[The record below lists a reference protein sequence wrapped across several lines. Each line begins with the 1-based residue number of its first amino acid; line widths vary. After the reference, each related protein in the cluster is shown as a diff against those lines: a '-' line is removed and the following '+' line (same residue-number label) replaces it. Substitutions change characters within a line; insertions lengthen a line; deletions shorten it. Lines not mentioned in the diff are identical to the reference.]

1 MATAANTDTTQE
13 KKTSRARKEAEP
25 MDPNLALARRVAEL
39 MLEKKADN
47 VVLLQ
52 VGGLTSFADFFV
64 LGSAQSD
71 RQVQAMG
78 RLLNETLKKEG
89 HPALSRE
96 GEEQSHWVLMDFG
109 GVVAH
114 IFYDPARAYY
124 DLDGLWADAPRVE
137 LEDTAAQRK
146 AAARHKA
153 ASESEGDDDDKTP
166 PAAPKRK
173 TKARAKKANA

>member
-1 MATAANTDTTQE
+1 MATATPDEPQT
-13 KKTSRARKEAEP
+13 KKTTRARKDAAP
-25 MDPNLALARRVAEL
+25 LDANLGLARRVAEL
-39 MLEKKADN
+39 MLEKKAEN

-52 VGGLTSFADFFV
+52 VGGLTSFADYFV

-78 RLLNETLKKEG
+78 RLLHETLKKEG

-96 GEEQSHWVLMDFG
+96 GEEQSHWVLLDFG

-137 LEDTAAQRK
+137 LEDSGAQRK
-146 AAARHKA
+146 AAARRKA
-153 ASESEGDDDDKTP
+153 QHTADPEAK
-166 PAAPKRK
+166 PAPRRK
-173 TKARAKKANA
+173 PRKADA